1 MVVVCQWK
9 SSLVRSV
16 ECVVAVAVA
25 DVVLGVVVVFV
36 LVVVVVVAVVVVVVV
51 VVTVNDKGVPFF
63 AFVFARWGQQTNNNA
78 IIYT

>member
-1 MVVVCQWK
+1 M
-9 SSLVRSV
+9 RSV

-36 LVVVVVVAVVVVVVV
+36 LVVVVVAVVVVVVV